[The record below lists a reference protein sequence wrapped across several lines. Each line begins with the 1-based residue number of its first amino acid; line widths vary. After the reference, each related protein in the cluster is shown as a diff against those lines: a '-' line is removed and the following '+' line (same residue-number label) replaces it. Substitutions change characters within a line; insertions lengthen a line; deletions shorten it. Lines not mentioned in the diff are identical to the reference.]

1 MGLTG
6 GVKYPMTVTRAEWI
20 TSQNTGSRGLQV
32 DFECDEGGITGVI
45 WCTEKSAAMAERQM
59 KALGATDDQIIDADY
74 LEYQFPVDVAGRQAK
89 VETYDDEYKGKTTVK
104 VKTIYP
110 LVAEAGGG
118 GIGAGVANLFRR
130 EKGLPEAN
138 AKPKAAASAEDIEG
152 DIPFALFLAPLA
164 AALLGI
170 VA

>member
-1 MGLTG
+1 MGLMG

-45 WCTEKSAAMAERQM
+45 WCTEKSAQVAERQM
-59 KALGATDDQIIDADY
+59 KALGATDEQVIDPDY
-74 LEYQFPVDVAGRQAK
+74 LEYQFPVDIAGRTAK
-89 VETYDDEYKGKTTVK
+89 VETYDDEYKGKTSVK
-104 VKTIYP
+104 VKAIYP
-110 LVAEAGGG
+110 LVSDNGT

-138 AKPKAAASAEDIEG
+138 AKPKATTPNDEIEV
-152 DIPFALFLAPLA
+152 PF
-164 AALLGI
+164 
-170 VA
+170 

>member
-1 MGLTG
+1 MGLMG
-6 GVKYPMTVTRAEWI
+6 GVKYPMTVARAEWI

-59 KALGATDDQIIDADY
+59 KALGATDEQIIDADY
-74 LEYQFPVDVAGRQAK
+74 LEYQFPVEIVGRQAK

-104 VKTIYP
+104 VKAIYP
-110 LVAEAGGG
+110 LVTEAGG

-138 AKPKAAASAEDIEG
+138 AKPKVAPVPDAIED
-152 DIPFALFLAPLA
+152 DIPF
-164 AALLGI
+164 
-170 VA
+170 

>member
-1 MGLTG
+1 MGLMG

-74 LEYQFPVDVAGRQAK
+74 LEYQFPVDVSGRQAK

-104 VKTIYP
+104 VKAIYP
-110 LVAEAGGG
+110 LVTEAGG

-138 AKPKAAASAEDIEG
+138 AKPKAAPAPETVEE
-152 DIPFALFLAPLA
+152 DIPF
-164 AALLGI
+164 
-170 VA
+170 